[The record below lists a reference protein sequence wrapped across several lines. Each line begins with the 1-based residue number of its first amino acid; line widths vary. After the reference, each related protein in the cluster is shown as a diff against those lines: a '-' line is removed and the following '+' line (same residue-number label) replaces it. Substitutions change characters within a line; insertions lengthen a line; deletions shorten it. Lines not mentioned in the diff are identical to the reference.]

1 MPKIKLKQNSP
12 EFEDRNT
19 RKPGTKA
26 CDMPGCPYEG
36 TFRAPKD
43 RSLSDHHLFCQMHIT
58 EYNRA
63 WNFFDGM
70 NQREVE
76 EHILKSMFGDR
87 PTWRYDADGMAE
99 ENLRRQAYEFHGTGA
114 TDDRASRAWQEYE
127 QNKNR
132 IDETSAEYE
141 AMAIFGLEP
150 PVDLDKI
157 KAKYKE
163 LAKKYHP
170 DINTTNPKA
179 EEQLKKINMA
189 YTVLK
194 LAYQKFDHL
203 EDDEPQE
210 RNKRR

>member
-1 MPKIKLKQNSP
+1 MPY
-12 EFEDRNT
+12 
-19 RKPGTKA
+19 
-26 CDMPGCPYEG
+26 CPSEG

-43 RSLSDHHLFCQMHIT
+43 RSLSDHYWFCQDHIT

-76 EHILKSMFGDR
+76 EHILNSMFGDR

-99 ENLRRQAYEFHGTGA
+99 ENLRRQAWEFHGTGQ
-114 TDDRASRAWQEYE
+114 TDDRAGRAWQEYQE
-127 QNKNR
+127 HQHR
-132 IDETSAEYE
+132 LDQSSAEFE

-157 KAKYKE
+157 KTRYKE

-170 DINTTNPKA
+170 DVNKDNPQA
-179 EEQLKKINMA
+179 EELLKKVNMS

-194 LAYQKFDHL
+194 LAYQKFDEL
-203 EDDEPQE
+203 E
-210 RNKRR
+210 KV

>member
-1 MPKIKLKQNSP
+1 MPY
-12 EFEDRNT
+12 
-19 RKPGTKA
+19 
-26 CDMPGCPYEG
+26 CPSEG

-43 RSLSDHHLFCQMHIT
+43 RSLSDHYWFCQDHIT
-58 EYNRA
+58 EYNQA

-76 EHILKSMFGDR
+76 EHILNSMFGDR

-99 ENLRRQAYEFHGTGA
+99 ENLRRQAWEFHGTGQA
-114 TDDRASRAWQEYE
+114 DDRASRAWQEYQE
-127 QNKNR
+127 NQNR
-132 IDETSAEYE
+132 LDQSSAEFE

-157 KAKYKE
+157 KARYKE

-170 DINTTNPKA
+170 DVNKDNPQA
-179 EEQLKKINMA
+179 EELLKKVNMS

-194 LAYQKFDHL
+194 LAYQKFDEL
-203 EDDEPQE
+203 E
-210 RNKRR
+210 KV

>member
-1 MPKIKLKQNSP
+1 MPKIHLKPNSP
-12 EFEDRNT
+12 EYDNAK
-19 RKPGTKA
+19 KPSASSKA
-26 CDMPGCPYEG
+26 CDMPGCPDEG
-36 TFRAPKD
+36 EFRAPKD
-43 RSLSDHHLFCQMHIT
+43 RSLSSHHLFCQRHIT

-87 PTWRYDADGMAE
+87 PTWRSDSDGMAE
-99 ENLRRQAYEFHGTGA
+99 ENLRRQAYAFHGMGG
-114 TDDRASRAWQEYE
+114 TDDHASRAWHEYE
-127 QNKNR
+127 QNKNQV
-132 IDETSAEYE
+132 DQTSAEFE
-141 AMAIFGLEP
+141 AMSIFGIAP

-157 KAKYKE
+157 KTQYKK

-170 DINTTNPKA
+170 DVNRDDPKA

-194 LAYQKFDHL
+194 LAYQKFDNL
-203 EDDEPQE
+203 EDEPDEKK
-210 RNKRR
+210 KRR